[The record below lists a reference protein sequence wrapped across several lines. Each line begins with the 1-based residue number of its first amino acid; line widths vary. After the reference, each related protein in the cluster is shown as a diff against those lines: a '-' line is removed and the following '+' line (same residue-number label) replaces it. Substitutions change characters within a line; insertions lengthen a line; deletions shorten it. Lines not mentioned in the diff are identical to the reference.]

1 MDCTSQSVNKSSQRD
16 NWSARRT
23 VGRQCRHNSHSC
35 GHPPNSNPWNRGLF
49 LCLDSGESMGNI
61 FMSSKLRIIFTHAA
75 PYETEYGNNY
85 RYQSHRFTGGTA
97 PGADQY
103 IIKEGTRRSEQL
115 REPDFLCI
123 ISPVANG
130 GDADRGQRQQTD
142 QA

>member
-1 MDCTSQSVNKSSQRD
+1 
-16 NWSARRT
+16 
-23 VGRQCRHNSHSC
+23 
-35 GHPPNSNPWNRGLF
+35 
-49 LCLDSGESMGNI
+49 MGNI

-142 QA
+142 QAWPGVYGQDQKKIPKNIYYQTYSSGKSTQKAHLYAENNAA